1 MTMKSI
7 LMVGA
12 LALSTLSLGLAS
24 TKAYEITLS
33 SPSKVGNMQLA
44 AGAYKLTFDG
54 NKAVFTN
61 RATDKQV
68 TADVKVDT
76 VEKKYDVTSIDS
88 TKSGDTE
95 QINAIELGGSKT
107 KLEFGG
113 L

>member
-7 LMVGA
+7 LMVGV
-12 LALSTLSLGLAS
+12 LALSTISLAS
-24 TKAYEITLS
+24 AKTYEITLS
-33 SPSKVGNMQLA
+33 SPSKVGNMQLT

-61 RATDKQV
+61 RDTDKQV

-76 VEKKYDVTSIDS
+76 VEKKFEVTAIDS
-88 TKSGDTE
+88 TKSGDVE

>member
-1 MTMKSI
+1 MKSI
-7 LMVGA
+7 LLVGV
-12 LALSTLSLGLAS
+12 LALSTLSLVSAK
-24 TKAYEITLS
+24 TYEITLS

-54 NKAVFTN
+54 NKAIFTN
-61 RATDKQV
+61 RDTDKQV

-76 VEKKYDVTSIDS
+76 VEKKYEVTSIDS
-88 TKSGDTE
+88 TKSGDVE

>member
-7 LMVGA
+7 LMVGV
-12 LALSTLSLGLAS
+12 LALSTLSLAS
-24 TKAYEITLS
+24 AKTYEITLS

-44 AGAYKLTFDG
+44 AGSYKLTFDA

-61 RATDKQV
+61 LNTDKQV

-76 VEKKYDVTSIDS
+76 VEKKFDVTAIDS
-88 TKSGDTE
+88 TKSGEVE

>member
-7 LMVGA
+7 LMVGV
-12 LALSTLSLGLAS
+12 LALSTLSLASAS
-24 TKAYEITLS
+24 TKTYEITLS
-33 SPSKVGNMQLA
+33 SPSKVGSMQLA
-44 AGAYKLTFDG
+44 AGSYKLKVDG

-61 RATDKQV
+61 RDTDKQV

-76 VEKKYDVTSIDS
+76 VEKKYEVTAIDS
-88 TKSGDTE
+88 TKTGDVE

>member
-1 MTMKSI
+1 MTMKST
-7 LMVGA
+7 LMVGV
-12 LALSTLSLGLAS
+12 LALSTLSLAS
-24 TKAYEITLS
+24 AKTYEITLS
-33 SPSKVGNMQLA
+33 APSKVGNMQLA
-44 AGAYKLTFDG
+44 AGAYKLSFDG

-61 RATDKQV
+61 LNTAKQV

-76 VEKKYDVTSIDS
+76 VEKKYEVTSIDS
-88 TKSGDTE
+88 TKSGEVE

>member
-7 LMVGA
+7 LMVGV
-12 LALSTLSLGLAS
+12 LALSTLSLAS
-24 TKAYEITLS
+24 AKTYEITLS
-33 SPSKVGNMQLA
+33 SPSKIGNMKLA
-44 AGAYKLTFDG
+44 AGAYKLSFDG

-61 RATDKQV
+61 LTTDKQV

-76 VEKKYDVTSIDS
+76 VEKKYEVTAIDS

>member
-7 LMVGA
+7 LMVGV
-12 LALSTLSLGLAS
+12 LALSTLSLAS
-24 TKAYEITLS
+24 AKSYEITLS
-33 SPSKVGNMQLA
+33 SPSKVGAMQLP
-44 AGAYKLTFDG
+44 AGSYKLQIDG
-54 NKAVFTN
+54 SKATFTN
-61 RATDKQV
+61 LNTDKRV

-76 VEKKYDVTSIDS
+76 VEKKYDVTAIDS
-88 TKSGDTE
+88 TKSGDVE